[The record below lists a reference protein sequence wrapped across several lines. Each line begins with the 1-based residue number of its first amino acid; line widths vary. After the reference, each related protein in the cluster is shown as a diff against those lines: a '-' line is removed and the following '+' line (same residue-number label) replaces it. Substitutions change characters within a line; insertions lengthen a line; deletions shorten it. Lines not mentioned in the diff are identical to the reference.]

1 MNFLKRAWWRLRAHV
16 IKTLMLTGLF
26 FVVCTL
32 VLSGFLI
39 QSAAARAADGAKK
52 SVGAVVTMQLDLNAL
67 MNSGK
72 GGTPANGQSPGLIG
86 PNGDLHIDLVDKICK
101 SPVVVQ
107 CNYTT
112 QGGAAPSSDI
122 KLYQPPGAQSSGGV
136 GVDFFQ
142 GDGVRDLNAVQD
154 FRNGDSKLIAGTGIG
169 PDSPADGVVIEK
181 RLADANHLKVGAKV
195 HFKIGELDPA
205 LDHTKEFPYTVVGI
219 YSSDKASAT
228 GQNVPA
234 MLDPGNQLYFTAAG
248 ASTLLGKTGDGVVN
262 QATFTLAD
270 PADLGRLKADA
281 TAAGADLSI
290 FPLSINDKEYQ
301 TLVGPITKT
310 AGFAT
315 VTVWLV
321 SIGGTVILGLI
332 VAFSLRERRKEMGV
346 LLSMGEKKPRLLG
359 QHLVEVFACAVLAI
373 AGATAISTVLSR
385 SVGNHMLAGEVSSA
399 ENAPKDNT
407 PDHSNVLGASSSGSG
422 SDTPTVTPISK
433 LDVRVGSSD
442 IARIGAAG
450 LGIAAAATLIPGIA
464 VLRLNPREIL
474 TKGD

>member
-1 MNFLKRAWWRLRAHV
+1 VNFLKRAWWRLRAHLV
-16 IKTLMLTGLF
+16 KTAMLTGLF

-72 GGTPANGQSPGLIG
+72 GGSASNGQTPGIIG

-101 SPVVVQ
+101 SQVVVQ

-112 QGGAAPSSDI
+112 EGGAAPGSDT
-122 KLYQPPGAQSSGGV
+122 KLYRPVPAAGDTGSG
-136 GVDFFQ
+136 GVDFFKA
-142 GDGVRDLNAVQD
+142 DGVRDLTAVDD
-154 FRNGDSKLIAGTGIG
+154 FRNGDSKLVAGRGIG
-169 PDSPADGVVIEK
+169 PDSPADSVVIEK
-181 RLADANHLKVGAKV
+181 RLADADHLKVGDKV
-195 HFKIGELDPA
+195 HFKIGEINPA
-205 LDHTKEFPYTVVGI
+205 LDHTKEFAFTVAGI
-219 YSSDKASAT
+219 YTSDKVSAT
-228 GQNVPA
+228 GQNAPA
-234 MLDPGNQLYFTAAG
+234 MLDPGNQLYVTAAG
-248 ASTLLGKTGDGVVN
+248 ASTLLGKSTDGGGVVN
-262 QATFTLAD
+262 QATFTLSD

-281 TAAGADLSI
+281 TAAGADLTI
-290 FPLSINDKEYQ
+290 FPLSVNDKQYQ

-310 AGFAT
+310 ASFAT

-321 SIGGTVILGLI
+321 SVGGTVILGLI

-346 LLSMGEKKPRLLG
+346 LLSLGENKPRLLG
-359 QHLVEVFACAVLAI
+359 QHLVEVFACALLAI
-373 AGATAISTVLSR
+373 GGATAVSGVLSR
-385 SVGNHMLAGEVSSA
+385 TVGNHMLAGEVSSA
-399 ENAPKDNT
+399 ESAPKDQT
-407 PDHSNVLGASSSGSG
+407 PDYGNVNRTASP
-422 SDTPTVTPISK
+422 DTPTVTPISK
-433 LDVRVGSSD
+433 LDVQIGSAD
-442 IARIGAAG
+442 IVRIGAAG

>member
-1 MNFLKRAWWRLRAHV
+1 M
-16 IKTLMLTGLF
+16 MLTGLF

-72 GGTPANGQSPGLIG
+72 GGSASNGQTPGVIG
-86 PNGDLHIDLVDKICK
+86 PNGDLHIDLVDRICK
-101 SPVVVQ
+101 SQVVVQ

-112 QGGAAPSSDI
+112 ESGAAPGSDS
-122 KLYQPPGAQSSGGV
+122 KLYRPVPASAGTGGTGTGGLNSG
-136 GVDFFQ
+136 GVDFFKA
-142 GDGVRDLNAVQD
+142 DGVRDLSVVDD
-154 FRNGDSKLIAGTGIG
+154 FRNGDSKLVAGTGIG
-169 PDSPADGVVIEK
+169 PNSPADSVVIEK
-181 RLADANHLKVGAKV
+181 RLADADHLKVGDKV
-195 HFKIGELDPA
+195 HFKIGEIDPA
-205 LDHTKEFPYTVVGI
+205 LDHSKEFAFTVAGI
-219 YSSDKASAT
+219 YTSDKVSAT
-228 GQNVPA
+228 GQNAPA
-234 MLDPGNQLYFTAAG
+234 MLDPGNQLYVTAAG
-248 ASTLLGKTGDGVVN
+248 ASTLLGKGTDSGGGVVS
-262 QATFTLAD
+262 QATFTLSD

-281 TAAGADLSI
+281 TAAGADLTI
-290 FPLSINDKEYQ
+290 FPLSVNDKQYQ

-321 SIGGTVILGLI
+321 SVGGTVILGLI

-346 LLSMGEKKPRLLG
+346 LLSLGENKPRLLG
-359 QHLVEVFACAVLAI
+359 QHLVEVFACALLAI
-373 AGATAISTVLSR
+373 GGATAVSGVLSR
-385 SVGNHMLAGEVSSA
+385 AVGNHMLAGEVSSA
-399 ENAPKDNT
+399 VNAPKDQT
-407 PDHSNVLGASSSGSG
+407 PDYSGVNGIPSH
-422 SDTPTVTPISK
+422 DTPAVAPISK
-433 LDVRVGSSD
+433 LDVRIGSAD

>member
-1 MNFLKRAWWRLRAHV
+1 M
-16 IKTLMLTGLF
+16 MLTGLF

-72 GGTPANGQSPGLIG
+72 GGSASNGQTPGVIG

-101 SPVVVQ
+101 SRVVVQ

-112 QGGAAPSSDI
+112 EGGAAPGSDS
-122 KLYQPPGAQSSGGV
+122 KLYRPVPASGGTGGTNS
-136 GVDFFQ
+136 GVADFFKA
-142 GDGVRDLNAVQD
+142 DGVRDLSIVDD
-154 FRNGDSKLIAGTGIG
+154 FRNGDSKVVAGTGIG
-169 PDSPADGVVIEK
+169 PNSPADSVVIEK
-181 RLADANHLKVGAKV
+181 RLADADHLKVGDKV
-195 HFKIGELDPA
+195 HFKIGEIDPA
-205 LDHTKEFPYTVVGI
+205 LDHTKEFTFTVAGI
-219 YSSDKASAT
+219 YTSDKVSAT
-228 GQNVPA
+228 GQNAPA
-234 MLDPGNQLYFTAAG
+234 VLDPGNQLYVTAAG
-248 ASTLLGKTGDGVVN
+248 ASTLLGKGTDSNGGVVS
-262 QATFTLAD
+262 QATFTLSD

-281 TAAGADLSI
+281 TAAGADLTI
-290 FPLSINDKEYQ
+290 FPLSVNDKQYQ

-310 AGFAT
+310 ASFAT

-321 SIGGTVILGLI
+321 SVGGTVILGLI

-346 LLSMGEKKPRLLG
+346 LLSLGENKPRLLG
-359 QHLVEVFACAVLAI
+359 QHLVEVFACALLAI
-373 AGATAISTVLSR
+373 GGATAVSGVLSR
-385 SVGNHMLAGEVSSA
+385 AVGNHMLAGEVSSA
-399 ENAPKDNT
+399 ANAPKDQN
-407 PDHSNVLGASSSGSG
+407 PDHSGVNGIPSHDAPV
-422 SDTPTVTPISK
+422 VTPISK
-433 LDVRVGSSD
+433 LDVRIGPAD
-442 IARIGAAG
+442 IVRIGAAG